1 MRYAMHLINI
11 HKVMAMLALGLVLFA
26 AGCEDG
32 AVGPPGP
39 AGTSGSPHA
48 IKVLIAGAGSDT
60 DMREM
65 VIIAYRDHFFPLG
78 SQIDWIN
85 LRSSTPPVSTFLAY
99 DVVYTFSLNLYA
111 DPVLAGD
118 RLADYV
124 DAGGKVV
131 ITQFAYSIANIPGA
145 DKGPL
150 KGRIMTTGYSPLT
163 AGMPNGNLAE
173 KKIDVSSLDFPLH
186 PIFNFVHD
194 DIIDFFAQGD
204 FGDPGLDPTATL
216 LAKDITGD
224 NVVAIN
230 AAGNVMGL
238 DMLGPWDYRDQVIG
252 VAPYPEANQL
262 IINCILW
269 IAGAY

>member
-1 MRYAMHLINI
+1 
-11 HKVMAMLALGLVLFA
+11 MAMGLLVLG

-32 AVGPPGP
+32 AEGPQGP
-39 AGTSGSPHA
+39 AGTIGSPHA
-48 IKVLIAGAGSDT
+48 IKLLVAGAGSDN
-60 DMREM
+60 DMRDM
-65 VIIAYRDHFFPLG
+65 VLVAYRDHMFPLG

-85 LRSSTPPVSTFLAY
+85 MRSSTPPLSTFMQY
-99 DVVYTFSLNLYA
+99 DVIYTWSLNLYDDA
-111 DPVLAGD
+111 VLVGD

-124 DAGGKVV
+124 DAGGKLV
-131 ITQFAYSIANIPGA
+131 IAQFAYSIGSVPGA
-145 DKGPL
+145 EKGPL
-150 KGRIMTTGYSPLT
+150 AGRVMTTGYSPLT
-163 AGMPNGNLAE
+163 AGSPNGNLAE
-173 KKIDVSSLDFPLH
+173 KKIDVGSLGFPLH

-194 DIIDFFAQGD
+194 DIIDFFAQAD

-216 LAKDITGD
+216 LAQDITGD
-224 NVVAIN
+224 NVIAIN

-238 DMLGPWDYRDQVIG
+238 DMLGPWDFRDPVVG